1 MNILNDEK
9 NVKAC
14 GYTSLKRDTCSVN
27 AEPKIVLVVQTW
39 VCLFVSVTRFLQYL
53 SEFVKKKIKK
63 KESSTTASLS
73 RLAFFLFSFFFFN
86 RVLRFIYIHLTKY
99 IIFNLFFHHLTCKNH
114 IDHYLNPFKCLAKKK
129 PPNWMVCDFFLDLC
143 IS

>member
-53 SEFVKKKIKK
+53 SEFVKKKLKK
-63 KESSTTASLS
+63 GIFYNCQSFKAG
-73 RLAFFLFSFFFFN
+73 FFSFFFF
-86 RVLRFIYIHLTKY
+86 
-99 IIFNLFFHHLTCKNH
+99 FFTG
-114 IDHYLNPFKCLAKKK
+114 F
-129 PPNWMVCDFFLDLC
+129 
-143 IS
+143 

>member
-53 SEFVKKKIKK
+53 SGFVKKKFKK
-63 KESSTTASLS
+63 RNL
-73 RLAFFLFSFFFFN
+73 LQLPVFQGWLFFFFLFFFY

-99 IIFNLFFHHLTCKNH
+99 IIFNLFFHHLTRKNH

-129 PPNWMVCDFFLDLC
+129 PPNWMVWDFFLDLC

>member
-53 SEFVKKKIKK
+53 SEFVKK
-63 KESSTTASLS
+63 
-73 RLAFFLFSFFFFN
+73 N
-86 RVLRFIYIHLTKY
+86 
-99 IIFNLFFHHLTCKNH
+99 
-114 IDHYLNPFKCLAKKK
+114 
-129 PPNWMVCDFFLDLC
+129 
-143 IS
+143 